1 MSATTKKYI
10 IRDYMSRFGE
20 AQDALVLSVRG
31 VPAGDNNRMRLALG
45 QKDIRITVVRNNLA
59 RHALKETPIGPLCDL
74 FQGPTALA
82 YGGTSVVD
90 VAREVMKWAEQLQQL
105 ELRGAI
111 LDGEVF
117 SGKEGVRRLSS
128 FPTRVEAQA
137 KVVTLVLSP
146 AQKVVGA
153 AKGPGS
159 KVLGIVKTIEEKLEK
174 GESIAKIG

>member
-1 MSATTKKYI
+1 MSANTKKFI
-10 IRDYMSRFGE
+10 IRDYMGRMGE
-20 AQDALVLSVRG
+20 AQDALVLSIRG
-31 VPAGDNNRMRLALG
+31 VPASDNNRMRLALG
-45 QKDIRITVVRNNLA
+45 QKSIRVTVVRNNLA
-59 RHALKETPIGPLCDL
+59 RHALKDTPLGPLGDL
-74 FQGPTALA
+74 FAGPTALA

-90 VAREVMKWAEQLQQL
+90 VAREIVKWAEQLQQL

-117 SGKEGVRRLSS
+117 EGKAGVKRLAT

-137 KVVTLVLSP
+137 KVVSLVLSP

-174 GESIAKIG
+174 GEAIAKIG